1 MIKNYTDDVIEAMS
15 GASKEWLTEVAS
27 EILSQA
33 QRNTAVGRVGGGQT
47 KASFRLGELNE
58 SEMSITVGSDSK
70 NAVWEE
76 YGTGDYAINGNGRK
90 GGWYVMVGEG
100 SNQISESV
108 VKAYGYKIYYG
119 KDGKRFIHTY
129 GKRPKR
135 AFQKAI
141 DKVEKTAGEKL
152 LIKMESR
159 MHD

>member
-141 DKVEKTAGEKL
+141 DKVKKTAGDKL